1 MQIRNYQDQDF
12 QRLVE
17 LLKATENY
25 YEPLDTRENLK
36 IKIGHDP
43 NSIIVLEDDNKLVGT
58 VFICYDPWCSFI
70 YHLSVHPNYQK
81 KGLGSKLMDEAEKR
95 LKEAGIRR
103 PTLFVTEKNQQ
114 VIEFYKKRGWSVMGK
129 VFDMEKEL

>member
-12 QRLVE
+12 PRLVE
-17 LLKATENY
+17 LFKATKNY

-36 IKIGHDP
+36 RKIVRDP
-43 NSIIVLEDDNKLVGT
+43 NSIIVLEDNNKLVST

-70 YHLSVHPNYQK
+70 YHLSVHPDYQK
-81 KGLGSKLMDEAEKR
+81 KGFGSKLMDEAEKR
-95 LKEAGIRR
+95 LKEAGIKR
-103 PTLFVTEKNQQ
+103 PTLFVTENNQQ
-114 VIEFYKKRGWSVMGK
+114 VIAFYKKRGWSVMGK